1 MYNKIMNEAPEK
13 YSLDEL
19 SSLVDVPKRTIRF
32 YIQQSLLDRPEGSKR
47 GSYYVR
53 RHLDQ
58 LLEIQK
64 WQKAGLSLD
73 RIRELIAG
81 PEGEGPLP
89 PIKRRK
95 PGDVEVWSHLFVQ
108 EGVEVHIE
116 PKLAGMTPEQV
127 REFTRGVMALSR
139 KVIGKESTE

>member
-1 MYNKIMNEAPEK
+1 MNKAPET
-13 YSLDEL
+13 YTLDEL
-19 SSLVDVPKRTIRF
+19 SSLVDLPKRTIRF

-58 LLEIQK
+58 LLEILK
-64 WQKAGLSLD
+64 WQKAGLSLE
-73 RIRELIAG
+73 RIRDLIAG
-81 PEGEGPLP
+81 SGGEGPLP
-89 PIKRRK
+89 PPKRRK

-108 EGVEVHIE
+108 EGIEVHIE

-127 REFTRGVMALSR
+127 REFTRGVVALS
-139 KVIGKESTE
+139 KKIIGKESSE

>member
-1 MYNKIMNEAPEK
+1 MNEMSEK

-19 SSLVDVPKRTIRF
+19 SSLLDLPKRTIRF

-73 RIRELIAG
+73 RIKELIAG
-81 PEGEGPLP
+81 PGGEGPLP
-89 PIKRRK
+89 PLKRRK
-95 PGDVEVWSHLFVQ
+95 PGDIEVWSHLFVQ
-108 EGVEVHIE
+108 DGVEVHIE

-127 REFTRGVMALSR
+127 REFTRGVMALS
-139 KVIGKESTE
+139 KKITGKESTE

>member
-1 MYNKIMNEAPEK
+1 MTEAPEK

-19 SSLVDVPKRTIRF
+19 GSLVDVPKRTIRF

-81 PEGEGPLP
+81 SDGPLP
-89 PIKRRK
+89 PLKRRK

>member
-1 MYNKIMNEAPEK
+1 MNEVPEK
-13 YSLDEL
+13 YTLDEL
-19 SSLVDVPKRTIRF
+19 SSLVDLPKRTIRF

-58 LLEIQK
+58 LLEILK
-64 WQKAGLSLD
+64 WQKAGLSLE
-73 RIRELIAG
+73 RIRDLIAG
-81 PEGEGPLP
+81 PVGEGPLP
-89 PIKRRK
+89 PPKRRK

-108 EGVEVHIE
+108 EGIEVHLE

-127 REFTRGVMALSR
+127 REFTRGVMALS
-139 KVIGKESTE
+139 KKIIGKESSE